1 MKKFKIFCNFKM
13 IYSISLIYFF
23 VGYFYPNL
31 LQINNVYAYI
41 AEYFGIYERM
51 LWIFLIG
58 YGFSIFMKNPNKRVV
73 LKTRLIFMI
82 ILGISTGYLYLLE
95 NLKELNE
102 ITIDTVEHF
111 VINLGLLNINL
122 GYIELYTFLKI
133 YPLIESKLFTGY
145 LIGIIFISLLII
157 CGKIIKSSI
166 MLVINFFKRRIEK
179 RKKERKE
186 KKEREILQKQAE
198 LEKEIYNEICDI
210 QKKYGEKDYV
220 EESLERNKK
229 NDISIEISEKET
241 DTGTAGI

>member
-1 MKKFKIFCNFKM
+1 
-13 IYSISLIYFF
+13 
-23 VGYFYPNL
+23 
-31 LQINNVYAYI
+31 
-41 AEYFGIYERM
+41 
-51 LWIFLIG
+51 
-58 YGFSIFMKNPNKRVV
+58 MKNPNKRVV

-95 NLKELNE
+95 NLKELSE
-102 ITIDTVEHF
+102 ITIDNVEHF

-122 GYIELYTFLKI
+122 GYIELYTFLKL
-133 YPLIESKLFTGY
+133 YPLIERKFFVGF

-166 MLVINFFKRRIEK
+166 MLIVNFFKRKVEK
-179 RKKERKE
+179 RKKEKIE

-210 QKKYGEKDYV
+210 QKKYGEKETK
-220 EESLERNKK
+220 EEKLEGEEE

-241 DTGTAGI
+241 DPRTAGI

>member
-31 LQINNVYAYI
+31 LQINNVYIYI
-41 AEYFGIYERM
+41 AEYFGIYEKM

-58 YGFSIFMKNPNKRVV
+58 YYFSIFMKNPNKRVV
-73 LKTRLIFMI
+73 LKTRLVFMI

-102 ITIDTVEHF
+102 LTIDNLQQF
-111 VINLGLLNINL
+111 VIKLGLLNINL
-122 GYIELYTFLKI
+122 GYLELYTFLKI
-133 YPLIESKLFTGY
+133 YPLIESKFFTGY
-145 LIGIIFISLLII
+145 LIGIIFVSLLII
-157 CGKIIKSSI
+157 CGKMIKSSI

-179 RKKERKE
+179 IKIEKRE
-186 KKEREILQKQAE
+186 KKEREILLKQAE

-210 QKKYGEKDYV
+210 QKKYGKKENI
-220 EESLERNKK
+220 EESLEGNEK

-241 DTGTAGI
+241 DTRTIGI